1 MVIQATCFKDQLP
14 YVVKVNNAYASSG
27 VKKKWSKFCSRL
39 KLQCQYSVKYSGAL
53 VMNHRLHC
61 KIAISSLVQCV
72 IFSIIYRPLFS
83 LVHFCLH
90 RYFISFLES
99 R

>member
-1 MVIQATCFKDQLP
+1 MYTYFRTVIQARWFKDQLP
-14 YVVKVNNAYASSG
+14 YVVKVNNTYTNSG
-27 VKKKWSKFCSRL
+27 LKKSYELWSRL

-72 IFSIIYRPLFS
+72 IFSIIYRP
-83 LVHFCLH
+83 
-90 RYFISFLES
+90 FLCHAFLS
-99 R
+99 S